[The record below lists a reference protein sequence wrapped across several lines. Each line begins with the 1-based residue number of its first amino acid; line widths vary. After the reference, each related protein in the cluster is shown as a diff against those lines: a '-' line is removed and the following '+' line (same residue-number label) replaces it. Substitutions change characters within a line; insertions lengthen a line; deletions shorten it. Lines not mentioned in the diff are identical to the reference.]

1 MVAEL
6 INKLSLLEIVLKKRN
21 NKSFSF
27 FNKLLNEIKQGL
39 VDEAVDSIFKSYAIV
54 QYADFNYEEE
64 ALFEEIWNIAKKIKN
79 K

>member
-6 INKLSLLEIVLKKRN
+6 INKISLLEESLKKRD

-27 FNKLLNEIKQGL
+27 FNKLLSEINEGF
-39 VDEAVDSIFKSYAIV
+39 VDEAVDSILKGFAIV
-54 QYADFNYEEE
+54 QYADLNYKEE
-64 ALFEEIWNIAKKIKN
+64 ALFEEIWNIAENIKN